1 MKKGRRKASF
11 FIVHLR
17 MGYMLPAIPTEEHFS
32 RGSLSFLLPIV
43 EAPSSSVESGKS
55 GWLAP
60 DLRGLEQG
68 RDLRG

>member
-1 MKKGRRKASF
+1 
-11 FIVHLR
+11 
-17 MGYMLPAIPTEEHFS
+17 MLPIIPTEEHFS
-32 RGSLSFLLPIV
+32 RGSLSFLLPIA